1 MKRKCEEKYLH
12 KTFPGSKSQ
21 TTESSENLATHSSLL
36 LESWLLKK
44 TAVHEE

>member
-12 KTFPGSKSQ
+12 KIFPGSKSQ
-21 TTESSENLATHSSLL
+21 TTESSESFATHSSLA